1 MKKILLSFIGN
12 NDCYL
17 NENKKGAILSILEN
31 MTFDDLY
38 ILYNHDKYLQYASEI
53 LMYCK
58 KNYPALKVHYEPALS
73 IDPTDYNTVYPAMV
87 LAVKSILKIEGTKE
101 VDYTISVT
109 SGTPTMHTCW
119 LFIIQGGIIKGKLIQ
134 SSRESGIK
142 EISFSLDDYPKIT
155 EDKTIKTEMT
165 RLSRENVILKQKL
178 LLEYDEIIGEH
189 PSIVKLKET
198 LLLYS
203 KHDDI
208 SVFISG
214 ESGTGKELAARC
226 LHYNSERKEKPFVA
240 VNCGS
245 ISESLFESEFF
256 GHKKGSFTSAIADH
270 EGHFS
275 VADGGTLF
283 LDEIGD
289 LPLSMQTKLLRVLE
303 TQTIQPVGGK
313 PKKID
318 VRLISASNKNLS
330 EMIKEKTFREDLY
343 YRIVQAELFIPPLR
357 DRATDII
364 LLANHFIS
372 EYSLQNHEQKHF
384 SPAAEKKILNNRW
397 TGNIRELK
405 SVVRMS
411 YINSL
416 NDTVEAKDILIQET
430 YSDKFNIEIPNEG
443 IDLENIILPSIYQA
457 ALKKANGNATQAA
470 NLLGLE
476 PHTFRARLKKV
487 KAVT

>member
-12 NDCYL
+12 NDCFL
-17 NENKKGAILSILEN
+17 SDNKKGAILSILES
-31 MTFDDLY
+31 MSYDDLY
-38 ILYNHDKYLQYASEI
+38 ILYNSDKYLPYASEI
-53 LMYCK
+53 LVYCK
-58 KNYPALKVHYEPALS
+58 KNHPALKVHYEPALS

-87 LAVKSILKIEGTKE
+87 LAVKSILKNEGTNE
-101 VDYTISVT
+101 VEYTISVT
-109 SGTPTMHTCW
+109 SGTPTMHACW
-119 LFIIQGGIIKGKLIQ
+119 LFIVQGGVIKAKLIQ
-134 SSRESGIK
+134 SSREIGIK
-142 EISFSLDDYPKIT
+142 EIAFSLDDFPKIAD
-155 EDKTIKTEMT
+155 DKSIKTEMT
-165 RLSRENVILKQKL
+165 RLSRENVILKNKL

-189 PSIVKLKET
+189 PSIIELKERISR
-198 LLLYS
+198 YARY
-203 KHDDI
+203 DI
-208 SVFISG
+208 PVFIGG

-226 LHYNSERKEKPFVA
+226 LHYNSARKEKPFVA

-313 PKKID
+313 SKKID
-318 VRLISASNKNLS
+318 VRLISASNRNLS

-343 YRIVQAELFIPPLR
+343 YRIVQAELYIPPLR

-364 LLANHFIS
+364 LLANHFLS
-372 EYSLQNHEQKHF
+372 EYSQQNHEQKHF
-384 SPAAEKKILNNRW
+384 SSAAEKKILKHRW

-405 SVVRMS
+405 SVVRLS

-430 YSDKFNIEIPNEG
+430 HSDKFNIEIPIEG
-443 IDLENIILPSIYQA
+443 IDLENIILPSIYQS

-470 NLLGLE
+470 KLLGLE

-487 KAVT
+487 KDVT